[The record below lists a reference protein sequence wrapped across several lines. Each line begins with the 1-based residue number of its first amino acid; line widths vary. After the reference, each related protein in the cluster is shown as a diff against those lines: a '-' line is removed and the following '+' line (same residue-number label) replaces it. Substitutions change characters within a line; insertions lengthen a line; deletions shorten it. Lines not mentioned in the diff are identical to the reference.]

1 METIRSVEFVRGA
14 ASWSGLIDDGRP
26 EVAFIGRSNV
36 GKSSLLN
43 MLVGRK
49 AIART
54 SNTPGKTRELNFYL
68 VDDAFYLVDLPGFGY
83 AKVSKT
89 ERARWGALIG
99 RYLTERE
106 PLRLAL
112 HLVDS
117 RHPPTTLDEDVMDLM
132 RGSPVPYL
140 IVLTKADKLSANKQR
155 QSIIQTER
163 ALRARGLEA
172 PVVLT
177 SAQTKAGRE
186 EIWDWIRTMVV

>member
-1 METIRSVEFVRGA
+1 
-14 ASWSGLIDDGRP
+14 
-26 EVAFIGRSNV
+26 
-36 GKSSLLN
+36 

-83 AKVSKT
+83 AKVSKK

-106 PLRLAL
+106 PLRLVL

-117 RHPPTTLDEDVMDLM
+117 RHPPTSLDEDVMDLM

-140 IVLTKADKLSANKQR
+140 VALTKADKLSANKQR
-155 QSIIQTER
+155 ESIIQTER